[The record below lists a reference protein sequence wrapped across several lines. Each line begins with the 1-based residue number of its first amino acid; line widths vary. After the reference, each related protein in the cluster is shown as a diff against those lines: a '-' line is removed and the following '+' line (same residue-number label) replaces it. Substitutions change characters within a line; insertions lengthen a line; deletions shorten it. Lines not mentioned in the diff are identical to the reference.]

1 VTQSVKDRVYAAA
14 ERISAERRPTVSTVR
29 AAAGVSNADA
39 TRYLK
44 EWAEERQA
52 AGSRLA
58 ATPAVLL
65 EASARLAGTAWAE
78 ASALADERHAAV
90 EAVWA
95 QERHDKDAEIA
106 ELVADLDR
114 LTEEHDTTVSG
125 LRTQVE
131 ELQAQLSALS
141 GELDLARAAE
151 REATA
156 AAADT
161 ATKLAAATARDTALQ
176 AAYDA
181 LLARITP
188 SEPDTINHTPGDQTA
203 NTDAANQDPG
213 NQDAGDQ
220 DARGDGS

>member
-95 QERHDKDAEIA
+95 QERSDKDAEIA

-114 LTEEHDTTVSG
+114 LTEENDTTVSG

>member
-1 VTQSVKDRVYAAA
+1 MTPSPKDRVYAAA

-44 EWAEERQA
+44 EWSEERQA

-78 ASALADERHAAV
+78 ASALADERHAAE

-95 QERHDKDAEIA
+95 QERKDKDAEIA
-106 ELVADLDR
+106 ELVADLDH
-114 LTEEHDTTVSG
+114 LTEEHDATVSG

-131 ELQAQLSALS
+131 ELQTQLAALS
-141 GELDLARAAE
+141 RELDQARAAE
-151 REATA
+151 QKATA
-156 AAADT
+156 AAADA

-188 SEPDTINHTPGDQTA
+188 PGPDTINHTHGDHTA
-203 NTDAANQDPG
+203 NTDAA

-220 DARGDGS
+220 DARGDGSR